1 MLTTGSEALDAPA
14 VRQAQIGVSFLN
26 TGRLTCRAR
35 PVSRRVALASTTRT
49 ATPVAKNAA
58 DLLLIH
64 DDFPS
69 MVNAVELGRVVFANV
84 QK

>member
-1 MLTTGSEALDAPA
+1 M
-14 VRQAQIGVSFLN
+14 
-26 TGRLTCRAR
+26 TCTA
-35 PVSRRVALASTTRT
+35 RT